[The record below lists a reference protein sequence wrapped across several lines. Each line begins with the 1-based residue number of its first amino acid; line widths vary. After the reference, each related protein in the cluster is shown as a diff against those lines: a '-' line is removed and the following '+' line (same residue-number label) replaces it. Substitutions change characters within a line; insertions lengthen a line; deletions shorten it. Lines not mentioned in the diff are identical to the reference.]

1 MKEAIIPTKAD
12 SMSDLYARLAA
23 LGFDREFVRAVVLPE
38 WWEDSLA
45 EVPANRAL
53 AEDAIARHLG
63 MPVAALSHSSAPLS
77 RPSLAHVKFKRYKNK
92 ADETVAPAI
101 LVAQRAAKIIV
112 ESMPALPTFDIGRA
126 ADVRSIILRK
136 HRYVTLPSLVE
147 FCWDHGI
154 VVLHLA
160 KAPHK
165 SKLFDGLAMFCGD
178 HPVLILGSRRDSP
191 SWLAFHLA
199 HELCHVLR
207 QHVTPGSPPLA
218 DADLMSTST
227 DQQENE
233 TDRAACEVLTG
244 MPNPTVPNFKLTAP
258 RLAIAVAQS
267 GPDRGID
274 PGVLALIYGKSN
286 DRWGVAQNALKY
298 LSLDSGAR
306 DIINAALI
314 RRLNPEDLSE
324 SSERFLAVITS
335 KS

>member
-1 MKEAIIPTKAD
+1 
-12 SMSDLYARLAA
+12 MSDLYARLAA
-23 LGFDREFVRAVVLPE
+23 LGFDREFVRSVVLPE

-63 MPVAALSHSSAPLS
+63 MSVAALSRSSVPLS
-77 RPSLAHVKFKRYKNK
+77 LPSLAHVKFKRYKNK
-92 ADETVAPAI
+92 VNETVAPAI

-112 ESMPALPTFDIGRA
+112 ESMSALPAFDLGRA
-126 ADVRSIILRK
+126 TNVRATILRK
-136 HRYVTLPSLVE
+136 HRYVNLPSLVE

-160 KAPHK
+160 KIPRK

-178 HPVLILGSRRDSP
+178 RPVLVLGSRRDSP
-191 SWLAFHLA
+191 SWLSFHLA

-207 QHVTPGSPPLA
+207 HHVTPGSPPLA
-218 DADLMSTST
+218 DSDLMSTST

-233 TDRAACEVLTG
+233 TDRAACEILTG
-244 MPNPTVPNFKLTAP
+244 MPNPKVPDLKLTAP
-258 RLAIAVAQS
+258 KLAIEALQS

-274 PGVLALIYGKSN
+274 PGVYALVYGRSN

-298 LSLDSGAR
+298 LSLDSGAHNT
-306 DIINAALI
+306 INSVLFK
-314 RRLNPEDLSE
+314 RLNPEELSE
-324 SSERFLAVITS
+324 SSERFLAVIS
-335 KS
+335 PRF